1 MKFCDITDD
10 LRLILVALTLL
21 KVKFEVSSERNKT
34 SQIFISAFLPYVT
47 KETVEDIAMV
57 PLVAVLLFMAGGEEN
72 FWKFQFHQKL

>member
-1 MKFCDITDD
+1 MKVCDITDD

-21 KVKFEVSSERNKT
+21 KVKFEVPSERNKT
-34 SQIFISAFLPYVT
+34 SQISAFLPYVT

-72 FWKFQFHQKL
+72 FWKFQFHQQL